1 MKKILILSFTL
12 MLLISQAYGFNNKK
26 EGFILGVGG
35 GYHHTGINQENISN
49 KNFKGFASSVRAGV
63 GITDKVLA
71 YYIREAS
78 WFRVENLTQSKDI
91 YISGISGIGVSYY
104 IQNNKFNYPIYI
116 IGALGLS
123 DLANVS
129 VISSIPDTGFGYLVG
144 LGYEIKNHV
153 SIEAKMMSTD
163 IDVEFTNNDIKTKSF
178 YVTLNYLWY

>member
-35 GYHHTGINQENISN
+35 GYHNTEINQENISN
-49 KNFKGFASSVRAGV
+49 KYFKGFASSLKVGV
-63 GITDKVLA
+63 GITDNLLA

-78 WFRVENLTQSKDI
+78 WYKEENSTQSKDI
-91 YISGISGIGVSYY
+91 HVSGISGIGVSYY

-123 DLANVS
+123 DLLNTRKFTD
-129 VISSIPDTGFGYLVG
+129 DTGFGYIVG
-144 LGYEIKNHV
+144 LGYEIKDHV